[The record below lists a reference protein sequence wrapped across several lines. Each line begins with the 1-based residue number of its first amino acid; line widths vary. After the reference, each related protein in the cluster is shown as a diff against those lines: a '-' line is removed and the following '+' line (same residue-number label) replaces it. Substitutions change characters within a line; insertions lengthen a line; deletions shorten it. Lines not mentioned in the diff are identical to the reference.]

1 MIAGRT
7 WNASTPKK
15 PAPKRTAPKRTAPE
29 RATLEG
35 TTLEDITLEG
45 TILEETTLED
55 VTLEDAA
62 LEGTT
67 LGHTAPMEPGEIIAQ
82 VNCLKHVYPDQ
93 TTVDLCGLDF
103 TVRRGQR
110 VAILGANGSGK
121 STLIFHL
128 LGLLSPVDGQVTVFG
143 VNPAKQFRDIRHR
156 LGVLLQN
163 VDDQII
169 GPTVW
174 DDITFT
180 PRALGWPRSE
190 VEARG
195 NAICERLGIS
205 HLKTRIPHYL
215 SGGEKRKVALAGAL
229 VTEPELLIMDEPF
242 TGLDPRSRSELVRLM
257 NHIHSEYGVTYVV
270 STHEIDFVPHI
281 ADWVYVLGGQHGITL
296 SGTPAQVFSQ
306 PEALRAVS
314 IDLPALAELFGALQE
329 KGWDVSV
336 PLTVDQAII
345 ELEKCRLDAAAPTP
359 PRGS

>member
-1 MIAGRT
+1 MIAC
-7 WNASTPKK
+7 
-15 PAPKRTAPKRTAPE
+15 
-29 RATLEG
+29 RALDGSTLEG
-35 TTLEDITLEG
+35 TTPEKTALERTALEKV
-45 TILEETTLED
+45 ILEETTLD
-55 VTLEDAA
+55 S
-62 LEGTT
+62 TT
-67 LGHTAPMEPGEIIAQ
+67 PVEPGEIIAQ

-110 VAILGANGSGK
+110 VAVLGANGSGK

-156 LGVLLQN
+156 VGVLLQN

-174 DDITFT
+174 DDVTFT
-180 PRALGWPRSE
+180 PRALGWPRGE

-195 NAICERLGIS
+195 NAICDRLGIS
-205 HLKTRIPHYL
+205 HLKARIPHYL

-296 SGTPAQVFSQ
+296 SGTPEQVFSQ

-314 IDLPALAELFGALQE
+314 IDLPALAELFEVLRK

-336 PLTVDQAII
+336 PLTVAQAAA
-345 ELEKCRLDAAAPTP
+345 ELEKCRLDGAAPTV
-359 PRGS
+359 PRES

>member
-1 MIAGRT
+1 M
-7 WNASTPKK
+7 
-15 PAPKRTAPKRTAPE
+15 
-29 RATLEG
+29 TLEKMALDM
-35 TTLEDITLEG
+35 TT
-45 TILEETTLED
+45 LEETTLD
-55 VTLEDAA
+55 S
-62 LEGTT
+62 GT
-67 LGHTAPMEPGEIIAQ
+67 PMQPGEIIAQ

-110 VAILGANGSGK
+110 VAVLGANGSGK

-156 LGVLLQN
+156 VGVLLQN

-174 DDITFT
+174 DDVTFT
-180 PRALGWPRSE
+180 PRALGWSRSE

-195 NAICERLGIS
+195 NAICERLEIS
-205 HLKTRIPHYL
+205 HLKARIPHYL

-257 NHIHSEYGVTYVV
+257 NQIHSEYGVTYVV

-281 ADWVYVLGGQHGITL
+281 ADWVYVLGGRHGITL
-296 SGTPAQVFSQ
+296 SGTPEQVFSQ

-314 IDLPALAELFGALQE
+314 IDLPALAELFEVLHK

-336 PLTVDQAII
+336 PLTVDQAVA
-345 ELEKCRLDAAAPTP
+345 ELEKCRLDAAAPTLLQE
-359 PRGS
+359 S

>member
-1 MIAGRT
+1 M
-7 WNASTPKK
+7 
-15 PAPKRTAPKRTAPE
+15 
-29 RATLEG
+29 
-35 TTLEDITLEG
+35 
-45 TILEETTLED
+45 
-55 VTLEDAA
+55 
-62 LEGTT
+62 
-67 LGHTAPMEPGEIIAQ
+67 
-82 VNCLKHVYPDQ
+82 
-93 TTVDLCGLDF
+93 
-103 TVRRGQR
+103 
-110 VAILGANGSGK
+110 
-121 STLIFHL
+121 
-128 LGLLSPVDGQVTVFG
+128 
-143 VNPAKQFRDIRHR
+143 
-156 LGVLLQN
+156 LQN

-180 PRALGWPRSE
+180 PRALGWQRGE

-195 NAICERLGIS
+195 NAICDRLGIS

-242 TGLDPRSRSELVRLM
+242 TGLDPRSRAELVRLM

-296 SGTPAQVFSQ
+296 SGTPEQVFSQ

-314 IDLPALAELFGALQE
+314 IDLPALAELFEVLKE

-359 PRGS
+359 PRES

>member
-15 PAPKRTAPKRTAPE
+15 PAPKRTAPKRTASE

-110 VAILGANGSGK
+110 VAVLGANGSGK

-296 SGTPAQVFSQ
+296 SGTPTQVFSQ

-336 PLTVDQAII
+336 PLTVDQAVA
-345 ELEKCRLDAAAPTP
+345 ELEKCRADAAAPTL
-359 PRGS
+359 PRES